1 MQPVT
6 LRPFEVTAL
15 HAVGLLLWPYTGRIC
30 MFDQSAEALFQ
41 TFESQL
47 VERLLPS
54 VQTHFDKLDPTE
66 LLVP

>member
-1 MQPVT
+1 
-6 LRPFEVTAL
+6 
-15 HAVGLLLWPYTGRIC
+15 VGLLLWPYTGRIC